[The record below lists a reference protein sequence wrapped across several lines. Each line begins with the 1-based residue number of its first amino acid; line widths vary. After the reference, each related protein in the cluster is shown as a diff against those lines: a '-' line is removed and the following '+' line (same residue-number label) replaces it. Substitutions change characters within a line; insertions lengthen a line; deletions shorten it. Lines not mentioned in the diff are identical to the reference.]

1 MSRGFVRSVLPRVF
15 DVGGG
20 GSMQSSQNQSP
31 RGIRAR
37 RPRNLVGRAT
47 IFRGHVSKINFPIAK
62 ARRVPGAGDTGPN
75 YKTREPARPQETVA
89 LAGPKT
95 YVL

>member
-15 DVGGG
+15 DGGG
-20 GSMQSSQNQSP
+20 GGGMQSSQNQSP

-89 LAGPKT
+89 LADPKT